1 MDTRLKEILATI
13 EEIGHLSESAM
24 EEARARQ
31 EILAKPTGA
40 LGELEE
46 ITIRLAG
53 ITGKVKNDMT
63 KQAIAIFSA
72 DNGVVDEGVASA
84 PQSVTL
90 SQTINFTRRLTGVG
104 SMAKYFGIDLL
115 VVDMGVKMD
124 IPQEL
129 YTSDMT
135 QHQCS
140 DVEGGCVQGLSRGIV
155 NRSLGRGTKNLAKG
169 PAMTREEALQA
180 IYTGMDAVEAIKRC
194 GYHVFGIG
202 EMGIGNTTTS
212 ACVLAALLGLDGEDV
227 VGRGGGLNDE
237 GMLKKVRIVDEAVAR
252 CEQYGGG
259 NVVDEAD
266 TEHIQTRISK
276 DIDVVGILAEVGGF
290 DICAMVGAFLG
301 AAYYKLPVVI
311 DGYISAVA
319 ALAAYWLAPQV
330 TDFMFGSHVSKEKGY
345 MVAMDALDVKP
356 YFNLGMRLGEGSG
369 CPISFKIMETA
380 CATMNG
386 MATFAE
392 GAIDADYLQ
401 EAKKGNFF

>member
-1 MDTRLKEILATI
+1 MERRFDEILSSI
-13 EEIGHLSESAM
+13 EFMSNLSESAM

-46 ITIRLAG
+46 ITVRLAG
-53 ITGKVKNDMT
+53 ITGQVKNDMK
-63 KQAIAIFSA
+63 KQAIVIFSA
-72 DNGVVDEGVASA
+72 DNGVVEEGVASA
-84 PQSVTL
+84 PQSVTQ

-115 VVDMGVKMD
+115 VVDVGVKLPLPD
-124 IPQEL
+124 EL
-129 YTSDMT
+129 CCLDMT
-135 QHQCS
+135 EHQCGA
-140 DVEGGCVQGLSRGIV
+140 VPGTCVQGLARRIV
-155 NRSLGRGTKNLAKG
+155 RRRIADGTKNLAKG
-169 PAMTREEALQA
+169 PAMTREEALRA
-180 IYTGMDAVEAIKRC
+180 ICTGVDAVEAIKRC
-194 GYHVFGIG
+194 GYDIFGIG

-212 ACVLAALLGLDGEDV
+212 AAVLAALLGLDAEDV
-227 VGRGGGLNDE
+227 VGRGGGLGDE
-237 GMLKKVRIVDEAVAR
+237 GMAKKIRIVDEAVAR
-252 CEQYGGG
+252 CEKYGGG

-266 TEHIQTRISK
+266 TEHIRTRISK
-276 DIDVVGILAEVGGF
+276 DMDVVGILAEVGGF

-369 CPISFKIMETA
+369 CPISFKIIETA

>member
-1 MDTRLKEILATI
+1 METRLHEILSTI
-13 EEIGHLSESAM
+13 EEMGHLSECAM

-40 LGELEE
+40 LGDLEE
-46 ITIRLAG
+46 ISIRLAG
-53 ITGKVKNDMT
+53 ITGKVKNDVT

-115 VVDMGVKMD
+115 VVDMGVKME

-129 YTSDMT
+129 YCADMI

-140 DVEGGCVQGLSRGIV
+140 DVEGSCTQGLARGIV

-194 GYHVFGIG
+194 GYGVFGIG

-237 GMLKKVRIVDEAVAR
+237 GMAKKVRIVDDAVAR

-266 TEHIQTRISK
+266 TEHIRTRISK
-276 DIDVVGILAEVGGF
+276 EIDVVGILAEVGGF

-345 MVAMDALDVKP
+345 MAAMDALDVKP

-380 CATMNG
+380 CAAMNG

-401 EAKKGNFF
+401 EAKRGNFF